1 MVIQHRKLIV
11 YQRGLE
17 VVADVVLI
25 DRICK
30 KGWSDLLNQ
39 LKRASTSIVLNIA
52 EGVAEYRKDE
62 KARFY
67 RIALRS
73 AAECHAALDVMIR
86 ASLVTEDQV
95 LITQGRLEEIVVM
108 LVAMCKEVVGRK

>member
-11 YQRGLE
+11 YQRALDI
-17 VVADVVLI
+17 VVDVVLI
-25 DRICK
+25 NRACK
-30 KGWSDLLNQ
+30 PGWSDLLNQ

-73 AAECHAALDVMIR
+73 AAESHAALDVMVR
-86 ASLVTEDQV
+86 ASLLAESGILPV
-95 LITQGRLEEIVVM
+95 QGKLEEIVAM
-108 LVAMCKEVVGRK
+108 LVAMCKELESRK

>member
-11 YQRGLE
+11 YQRALDI
-17 VVADVVLI
+17 VVEVVLI
-25 DRICK
+25 NRACK
-30 KGWSDLLNQ
+30 AGWSDLLTQ

-73 AAECHAALDVMIR
+73 AAESHAALDVVLR
-86 ASLVTEDQV
+86 ASLVAEGAV
-95 LITQGRLEEIVVM
+95 VPTQRKLEEIVAM
-108 LVAMCKEVVGRK
+108 LVGMCKELESRR